1 MSSFTLCPFGP
12 SSACLLNFVNILN
25 FLKVSQQFLCF
36 KIVSLFTAL
45 SLSRK
50 TQNGL
55 VLEFLLDIHSLD
67 RKRERS
73 LDGIRLTEQGL
84 FPLFYT
90 EHHYISVHNFVME
103 AMASNRMWS
112 FMNF

>member
-1 MSSFTLCPFGP
+1 MNVVFALCPIGP
-12 SSACLLNFVNILN
+12 IAKFCFNVLN

-73 LDGIRLTEQGL
+73 LDGIRLTWD
-84 FPLFYT
+84 FIPL
-90 EHHYISVHNFVME
+90 
-103 AMASNRMWS
+103 S
-112 FMNF
+112 FIH